1 MKSIKLNF
9 DTICQFNSTK
19 NKDLNPRKIEAIN
32 EFDSKT
38 ETNQDKVLLV
48 DRKCST
54 RNRSAVN
61 I

>member
-1 MKSIKLNF
+1 MKIDKLNF
-9 DTICQFNSTK
+9 DTICQFYLAK
-19 NKDLNPRKIEAIN
+19 NKGLNPRRIEAII
-32 EFDSKT
+32 EFDPNT
-38 ETNQDKVLLV
+38 ETNQGKVLLV